1 MLSWKTVLPA
11 EAVDLVPSKSQSR
24 LRLHAA
30 ELIDGVMNGDQQ
42 PALAGFYEKLG
53 ELMSGVSL
61 EPGGGVA
68 FDALG

>member
-1 MLSWKTVLPA
+1 MTVFPA
-11 EAVDLVPSKSQSR
+11 PV
-24 LRLHAA
+24 RLHAA
-30 ELIDGVMNGDQQ
+30 ELVDGVMNGDQQ

-53 ELMSGVSL
+53 ELMSGVGL